1 MPREPWARLAAPFS
15 HDALAWRVAE
25 VDEGGALARMV
36 PMVSAV
42 AVAAR
47 LDEVVGP
54 AGWSFQLAALGAD
67 ALVGNLT
74 VDGVTRAAVVR
85 VRHGPEVDP
94 GRFADEALS
103 EAALR
108 LGMRPPVAQDAAYWV
123 EYDVDAGE
131 PLHLPEL
138 EGAAVAGPVAPRAP
152 EPDAAED
159 GSGVAA
165 MAGAPAVDGAAAAQD
180 SARGQGAHQVIERLI
195 DRLKDEG
202 LGKEAALLVVRY
214 QGYGSTPEA
223 SRELYGKLRA
233 LLLEKGAAVS

>member
-1 MPREPWARLAAPFS
+1 
-15 HDALAWRVAE
+15 
-25 VDEGGALARMV
+25 
-36 PMVSAV
+36 MVSAV

-152 EPDAAED
+152 EPGAAED

-165 MAGAPAVDGAAAAQD
+165 MAGAPAVDRAAAAQD
-180 SARGQGAHQVIERLI
+180 SARSQGAHQVIERLI

-214 QGYGSTPEA
+214 QGYGNTPKA

-233 LLLEKGAAVS
+233 LLLEKGAALS